1 MTTSA
6 WRILISIDAQGYGR
20 SDDRRQ
26 AAIQS
31 ALLDLLDG
39 AAARAMLA
47 RDTWARQP
55 AGDGELCVLPEQESE
70 PRVVD
75 DLVRELSSLLTRHNE
90 GLPAS
95 ARLRLRMA
103 IHHGVAM
110 PAANGF
116 SGQGV
121 VVVSRLVDSRAL
133 RAVQQASDSDLV
145 VILSRRV
152 FLDIV
157 VQRHTSLRA
166 TDFRKVRV
174 RNKEYVEDC
183 LLGPRSRGRC
193 ARPRPAGQ

>member
-1 MTTSA
+1 
-6 WRILISIDAQGYGR
+6 
-20 SDDRRQ
+20 
-26 AAIQS
+26 
-31 ALLDLLDG
+31 
-39 AAARAMLA
+39 MLA

-121 VVVSRLVDSRAL
+121 VVVSRLVNSRAL

-174 RNKEYVEDC
+174 RNKEYVEDAWVRVPEADVHA
-183 LLGPRSRGRC
+183 LDLPDSEDMSEPGTEPTRSADPGTAAADPASRRRKAPARPSTPRSSG
-193 ARPRPAGQ
+193 P